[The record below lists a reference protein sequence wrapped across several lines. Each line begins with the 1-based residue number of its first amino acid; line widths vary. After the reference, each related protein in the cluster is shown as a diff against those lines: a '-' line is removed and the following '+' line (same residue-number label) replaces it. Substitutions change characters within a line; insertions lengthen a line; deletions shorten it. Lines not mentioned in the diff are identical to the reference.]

1 MVAVVRDSQ
10 LVSVNLETVLSESKE
25 LCVLVVMQS
34 AA

>member
-25 LCVLVVMQS
+25 LCVVMQS